1 MKKEEKENFQ
11 NLFVKKV
18 VSSLSKSSL
27 VFVANDFENDPA
39 GAAAEEEEDEDEDEN
54 ERVTPGLFL
63 SLSLSLF
70 LVFKKRERKR
80 KEGRCRRRGTTG
92 KCACG
97 ASEGRRRC
105 KTRPCS

>member
-1 MKKEEKENFQ
+1 MKKEKKENFQ

-39 GAAAEEEEDEDEDEN
+39 GAAEEEEDDEDEDEN
-54 ERVTPGLFL
+54 ERVATALF
-63 SLSLSLF
+63 LSLSLF